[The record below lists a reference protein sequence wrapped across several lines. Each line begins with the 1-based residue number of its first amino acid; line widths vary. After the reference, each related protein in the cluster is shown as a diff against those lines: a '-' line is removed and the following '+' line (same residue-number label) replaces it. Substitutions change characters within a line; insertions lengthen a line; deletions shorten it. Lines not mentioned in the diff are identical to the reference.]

1 MPENVKIEELTENIK
16 AYVRSTYQLNKLE
29 TIESISVIGSGFVS
43 SMVISLITIF
53 FILFIS
59 IGIAFCL
66 SSILGNY
73 YYGFLI
79 VGGFYFLLGSIVLLG
94 REKLIE
100 HPLRDKFIKKVFSAN

>member
-43 SMVISLITIF
+43 SLIISLIAIF
-53 FILFIS
+53 CVLFIS
-59 IGIAFCL
+59 MGIAFCL
-66 SSILGNY
+66 SSVLGNY

-79 VGGFYFLLGSIVLLG
+79 VGGFYFLLGFIVLLG
-94 REKLIE
+94 RKKLIE
-100 HPLRDKFIKKVFSAN
+100 HPLRDKFIQKIFSAN